1 MIDLPCQTAGVVP
14 GHQFL
19 CRDLDEVWISK
30 IARPVGISPAHG
42 LGSDVN
48 CLGGV
53 VAVIADGK
61 VLKDVDFGSVLEASL
76 HGSEGMRK
84 LRPETTAPGHMSG
97 GADLQNPKEK
107 AQKITYEIA
116 PDGNAV
122 IIEEQMIRANQDAM
136 DHALMTRIMT
146 KNVGMIRAAVG
157 SSGN

>member
-1 MIDLPCQTAGVVP
+1 MTIEGIGLFAGIEGKMQYIAKSQRITA
-14 GHQFL
+14 QN
-19 CRDLDEVWISK
+19 
-30 IARPVGISPAHG
+30 IANANTPHYQA
-42 LGSDVN
+42 
-48 CLGGV
+48 
-53 VAVIADGK
+53 K